1 MVACQIGADS
11 LVPHHSLLT
20 FLLNEIPVF
29 MNLLTLVRER
39 FIVPLSSLASDIQ
52 PLLEMIRP
60 AQDAKFGD
68 FQANF
73 AMALSKQL
81 GKSPREIAES
91 VSSQLKI
98 DDLCEPPEIA
108 GPGFINLR
116 LKDSFLATQISKI
129 AGDDR
134 LGVQTPPKPRH
145 VIVDYSSPNVAK
157 PMHVGHLRST
167 VIGDAICRTVKFAG
181 HKVTSDNH
189 IGDWGTQ
196 FGMIIYGYR
205 HLRDEAGFQREAVSE
220 LARLYKLVNQLSDY
234 QGTVAKLPAT
244 EMAVETA
251 RSQLAT
257 QEVAAAADEKAKKTL
272 GGFRKH
278 LAAAEETLRD
288 ARKTIQTVQDDPT
301 LLAFSVAHPDIARKA
316 REETARL
323 HAGDAENNHLWNE
336 FLPACLE
343 ALNRIYLRLGISFDL
358 TLGESFYNSMLGDV
372 VAGLKA
378 KNLARISEGA
388 TCVFIEGNAAP
399 FIVQKTDGAFTYATT
414 DLATIQYRREILKA
428 DEVLYVVD
436 KRQSEHF
443 QQLFA
448 TTKQWGIADLKLQ
461 HVSFGTV
468 MGKDGKPYKTRSGD
482 TVGLESLLD
491 EAILRARK
499 IVDENDD
506 RRREGAMLSEEER
519 ARVAEI
525 VGLGGIKYADLHHN
539 RDSDYVFDWDKM
551 LATTG
556 DTAAYMQYAYARICG
571 IFRKLNLDRKSLSSA
586 GAAVLLTCP
595 EERRLTLQLL
605 LFGSAIDNV
614 LSEYRPHLLTSWLY
628 ETADAFSK
636 FYDRCSVQDADSE
649 ELRTSRLIL
658 CDLMARAISTGL
670 SLLGID
676 VAEVM

>member
-1 MVACQIGADS
+1 
-11 LVPHHSLLT
+11 
-20 FLLNEIPVF
+20 
-29 MNLLTLVRER
+29 MNLLTLVRSR
-39 FIVPLSSLASDIQ
+39 FLGPLSALVNDAA
-52 PLLEMIRP
+52 PLLDMIRP

-73 AMALSKQL
+73 AMSLSKQL
-81 GKSPREIAES
+81 GKPPREIAES
-91 VSSQLKI
+91 VMSQLQI
-98 DDLCEPPEIA
+98 DDLCESPEVA

-116 LKDSFLATQISKI
+116 LKDTFLAEQIARI

-134 LGVQTPPKPRH
+134 LGVEAATTPRH
-145 VIVDYSSPNVAK
+145 VIVDFSSPNVAK

-167 VIGDAICRTVKFAG
+167 VIGDAICRTLRFAG

-205 HLRDEAGFQREAVSE
+205 HFRNQAAFETEAVSE

-234 QGTVAKLPAT
+234 QATVSKLPVI
-244 EMAVETA
+244 EQAVVDA
-251 RSQLAT
+251 RNLLAQ
-257 QEVAAAADEKAKKTL
+257 QEKAAATDEKLKKQL
-272 GGFRKH
+272 NGLKKQ
-278 LAAAEETLRD
+278 LAAAEEAFRSATE
-288 ARKTIQTVQDDPT
+288 TVSSVQQNAS
-301 LLAFSVAHPDIARKA
+301 LLAMSNAHPDIARKA

-323 HAGDAENNHLWNE
+323 HAGDAENNSLWNQ

-343 ALNRIYLRLGISFDL
+343 ALNRIYVRLGIEFDL
-358 TLGESFYNSMLGDV
+358 TLGESYYNPMLAGV
-372 VAGLKA
+372 VQSLKE
-378 KNLARISEGA
+378 KQLARLSEGA
-388 TCVFIEGNAAP
+388 TCVFVEGNAAP
-399 FIVQKTDGAFTYATT
+399 FIVQKSDGAFTYATT
-414 DLATIQYRREILKA
+414 DLATIQYRRETLHA
-428 DEVLYVVD
+428 NELLYVVD

-448 TTKQWGIADLKLQ
+448 TTLLWGISDLKLL

-491 EAILRARK
+491 EAITRARR
-499 IVDENDD
+499 IVDENDEK
-506 RRREGAMLSEEER
+506 RREGAILSDDER

-571 IFRKLNLDRKSLSSA
+571 IFRKLNLDRNTVAAS

-595 EERRLTLQLL
+595 EERRLVMQLL
-605 LFGSAIDNV
+605 MFGHAVDSM
-614 LSEYRPHLLTSWLY
+614 LSEYRPHLLTTWLY
-628 ETADAFSK
+628 ETADSFSK
-636 FYDRCSVQDADSE
+636 FYDRCSVQDAESA

-658 CDLMARAISTGL
+658 CDLMARAIRTGL
-670 SLLGID
+670 SLLGIQ

>member
-1 MVACQIGADS
+1 
-11 LVPHHSLLT
+11 
-20 FLLNEIPVF
+20 
-29 MNLLTLVRER
+29 MNLLNLVRDR
-39 FIVPLSSLASDIQ
+39 FAGPLSSLATDTK
-52 PLLEMIRP
+52 PLMDMIRP
-60 AQDAKFGD
+60 AQDPKFGD

-73 AMALSKQL
+73 AMPLSKQL
-81 GKSPREIAES
+81 GKSPREIAQTIID
-91 VSSQLKI
+91 QLQI
-98 DDLCEPPEIA
+98 DDLCETPEIA

-116 LKDSFLATQISKI
+116 LRDQFLSERISSI

-134 LGVQTPPKPRH
+134 LGVKATNAPRH
-145 VIVDYSSPNVAK
+145 VIVDFSSPNVAK

-167 VIGDAICRTVKFAG
+167 VIGDAICRTVRFAG

-205 HLRDEAGFQREAVSE
+205 HYRNNEAFEQESVAE

-234 QGTVAKLPAT
+234 QGTLIKLPAL
-244 EMAVETA
+244 EQAVVNAKAMLAQQETA
-251 RSQLAT
+251 AAT
-257 QEVAAAADEKAKKTL
+257 DEKVKKQLNGLKKQVTV
-272 GGFRKH
+272 
-278 LAAAEETLRD
+278 AEDSLRD
-288 ARKTIQTVQDDPT
+288 ARQTIESVHQNST
-301 LLAFSVAHPDIARKA
+301 LLKACDAHPEIARKA
-316 REETARL
+316 REETAKL
-323 HAGDAENNHLWNE
+323 HSGDTENNRLWNE

-343 ALNRIYLRLGISFDL
+343 ALNRLYIRLGISFDL
-358 TLGESFYNSMLGDV
+358 TLGESYYNPTLAAV
-372 VAGLKA
+372 VDSLKQ

-388 TCVFIEGNAAP
+388 TCVFIEGNTAP

-414 DLATIQYRREILKA
+414 DLATIQYRRETLKA
-428 DEVLYVVD
+428 VEVLYVVD

-448 TTKQWGIADLKLQ
+448 TTLLWGISDVKLQ

-468 MGKDGKPYKTRSGD
+468 MGKDNKPYKTRSGD

-491 EAILRARK
+491 EAITRARK

-506 RRREGAMLSEEER
+506 KRRDGSLLSEEER
-519 ARVAEI
+519 ATVAEI

-539 RDSDYVFDWDKM
+539 RESDYVFDWDKM

-571 IFRKLNLDRKSLSSA
+571 IFRKLNLDRHSVSSTR
-586 GAAVLLTCP
+586 AAVLLTCP
-595 EERRLTLQLL
+595 EERRLALQLL
-605 LFGSAIDNV
+605 LFGNAIDSV
-614 LSEYRPHLLTSWLY
+614 LTEYRPHLLTTWLY
-628 ETADAFSK
+628 ETSDAFSK
-636 FYDRCSVQDADSE
+636 FYDRCSVQDAESD

-658 CDLMARAISTGL
+658 CDLMARAIRTGL
-670 SLLGID
+670 SLLGIQ

>member
-1 MVACQIGADS
+1 
-11 LVPHHSLLT
+11 
-20 FLLNEIPVF
+20 
-29 MNLLTLVRER
+29 MNLLNSIRER
-39 FIVPLSSLASDIQ
+39 FVAPLSSLVTDAR
-52 PLLEMIRP
+52 PLLDMIRP

-73 AMALSKQL
+73 AMSLSKQL
-81 GKSPREIAES
+81 GKSPRDIAQL
-91 VSSQLKI
+91 VISQLQI
-98 DDLCEPPEIA
+98 DDICEPPEIA

-116 LKDSFLATQISKI
+116 LKDQFLAQEVTKIS
-129 AGDDR
+129 GDDR
-134 LGVQTPPKPRH
+134 LGYLPAKNPRN
-145 VIVDYSSPNVAK
+145 VVVDFSSPNVAK

-167 VIGDAICRTVKFAG
+167 VIGDAICKTLTFAG
-181 HKVTSDNH
+181 HHATSDNH

-205 HLRDEAGFQREAVSE
+205 HFRDESAFETEAVSE

-234 QGTVAKLPAT
+234 QATVAKLPAS
-244 EMAVETA
+244 EQAVENA
-251 RSQLAT
+251 KALLAQ
-257 QEVAAAADEKAKKTL
+257 QELAAASHEKARKQL
-272 GGFRKH
+272 GGFRKQV
-278 LAAAEETLRD
+278 ASAEEALAE
-288 ARKTIQTVQDDPT
+288 ARKTIESVQQNAR
-301 LLAFSVAHPDIARKA
+301 LLEASNSHPEIARKA

-323 HAGDAENNHLWNE
+323 HAGDEENGRLWNQ

-343 ALNRIYLRLGISFDL
+343 ALNRIYVRLSIKFDL
-358 TLGESFYNSMLGDV
+358 TLGESYYNPMLPGV
-372 VAGLKA
+372 VDSLKQ

-414 DLATIQYRREILKA
+414 DLATIQYRRETLHA
-428 DEVLYVVD
+428 DEILYVVD

-448 TTKQWGIADLKLQ
+448 TTHLWGIGDVRLQ
-461 HVSFGTV
+461 HVAFGTV

-491 EAILRARK
+491 EAITRARR

-506 RRREGAMLSEEER
+506 KRREGAMLSAEER
-519 ARVAEI
+519 ANVAEI

-539 RDSDYVFDWDKM
+539 RESDYEFDWDKM

-571 IFRKLNLDRKSLSSA
+571 IFRKLNLSRESVATS
-586 GAAVLLTCP
+586 GAEVLLTCV
-595 EERRLTLQLL
+595 EERRLALQLL
-605 LFGSAIDNV
+605 MFGNAVDSMMT
-614 LSEYRPHLLTSWLY
+614 EYRPHVLTSWLY
-628 ETADAFSK
+628 ETSDAFSK
-636 FYDRCSVQDADSE
+636 FYDRCSVQDAESDAI
-649 ELRTSRLIL
+649 RTSRLIL
-658 CDLMARAISTGL
+658 CDLMARAIRTGL
-670 SLLGID
+670 SLLGIQ